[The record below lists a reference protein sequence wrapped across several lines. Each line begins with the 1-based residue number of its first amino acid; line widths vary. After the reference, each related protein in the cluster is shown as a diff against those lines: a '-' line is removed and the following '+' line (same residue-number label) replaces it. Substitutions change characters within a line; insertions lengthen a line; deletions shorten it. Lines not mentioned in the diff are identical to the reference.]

1 MGSDTFGFGK
11 GKIMATQV
19 KVLFVCGRN
28 KRRSP
33 TAEKIFKTD
42 RRVVARSAGISDTSR
57 VKLTEGDIKWADLI
71 LVMERKHEV
80 RLKVKFNYLDTLP
93 PIEMLDIHDDYI
105 YMHPEL
111 VSRLR
116 EELDAALEKYWEEL
130 AEKESD

>member
-1 MGSDTFGFGK
+1 
-11 GKIMATQV
+11 MATQV

-42 RRVVARSAGISDTSR
+42 RRIVARSAGISDTSR
-57 VKLTEGDIKWADLI
+57 IKLSEGDIKWADLI

-80 RLKVKFNYLDTLP
+80 RLKVKFNHLDTLP

-116 EELDAALEKYWEEL
+116 EELDAALEKYWEEQAA
-130 AEKESD
+130 AEQDV